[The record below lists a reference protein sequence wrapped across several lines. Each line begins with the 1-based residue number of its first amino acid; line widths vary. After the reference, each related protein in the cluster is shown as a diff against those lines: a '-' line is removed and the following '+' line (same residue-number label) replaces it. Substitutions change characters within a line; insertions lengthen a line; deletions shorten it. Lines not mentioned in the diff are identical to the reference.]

1 VISHD
6 EIESWKKVAQPV
18 VDGWVKEVT
27 DKGAN
32 GQALLDSAHSLIGK
46 YTK

>member
-1 VISHD
+1 
-6 EIESWKKVAQPV
+6 
-18 VDGWVKEVT
+18 VKEVT